1 MTLSSP
7 TFSGQPVAEAGFETS
22 ARQKSIVTFSRTGE
36 IQFLDDFEDGG
47 NKWAI
52 TVGGTGASAVI
63 SVAQA
68 RNGEKSTLLTGG
80 STSPFSSDL
89 LHRSP
94 LLTLS
99 RIGLEVSFL
108 LDSVIDTFT
117 MQAIL
122 RDGTNQIQVAI
133 RYDETAQR
141 QQFLNGSGVFEDLQT
156 INMENLDTLFHTC
169 KFVFDSQKVEYV
181 RAVFDNI
188 SFDLN
193 GVPAF
198 QQVSAIGPNI
208 QVQLGLVGRTGQNDT
223 VFVDDFILT
232 HNEP

>member
-1 MTLSSP
+1 MTNPS
-7 TFSGQPVAEAGFETS
+7 FSGQPVAESAFENS
-22 ARQKSIVTFSRTGE
+22 ARLKSIVTFSRTGE
-36 IQFLDDFEDGG
+36 IQFLDDFEDSG
-47 NKWAI
+47 NKWAV
-52 TVGGTGASAVI
+52 TLGGTGASAAI
-63 SVAQA
+63 SSAQA
-68 RNGEKSTLLTGG
+68 RNGNKSVLLTAG
-80 STSPFSSDL
+80 STTPFSADF

-94 LLTLS
+94 LLSLS

-141 QQFLNGSGVFEDLQT
+141 QQFLNGSGVFQDLQT

-181 RAVFDNI
+181 RVAFDNI
-188 SFDLN
+188 SFDLK
-193 GVPAF
+193 GTPAF
-198 QQVSAIGPNI
+198 QQASAIGPNI
-208 QVQLGLVGRTGQNDT
+208 QVQLALVGRTGQNDT
-223 VFVDDFILT
+223 LFIDDFILT